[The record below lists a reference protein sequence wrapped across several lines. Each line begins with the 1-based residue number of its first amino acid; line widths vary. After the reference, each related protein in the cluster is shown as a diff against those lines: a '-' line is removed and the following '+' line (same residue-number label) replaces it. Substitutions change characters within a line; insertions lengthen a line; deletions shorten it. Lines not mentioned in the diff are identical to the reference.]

1 MGLHLFIFMN
11 LPLLNNTIVIQSFF
25 RTDYPIPVCWNLSII
40 LTLGGQ
46 SELCT
51 P

>member
-1 MGLHLFIFMN
+1 MN

-25 RTDYPIPVCWNLSII
+25 RTDYPIPVCWNFSII
-40 LTLGGQ
+40 PILGGQ